1 MARRQNVDE
10 FLRQDTRYEVRSDP
24 RRLRKTG
31 LDAESVSLVYVPA
44 RTTDEPRFL
53 VVGRIGRMY
62 WSGVVTYRENRIRII
77 SVRRSRQEEI
87 LIYEG

>member
-1 MARRQNVDE
+1 MDFE
-10 FLRQDTRYEVRSDP
+10 FDQAKSDSNERKHGIDFVRAQTLWNDP
-24 RRLRKTG
+24 
-31 LDAESVSLVYVPA
+31 DLVYVPA

-53 VVGRIGRMY
+53 VVGRIGTTH
-62 WSGVVTYRENRIRII
+62 WSGVVTYREDRIRII

>member
-1 MARRQNVDE
+1 MDFE
-10 FLRQDTRYEVRSDP
+10 FDPVKSDSNQ
-24 RRLRKTG
+24 RKHG
-31 LDAESVSLVYVPA
+31 IDFVQAQVLWDDPDLVYVPA

-53 VVGRIGRMY
+53 VVGRIGMTY
-62 WSGVVTYRENRIRII
+62 WSGVVTYRDDRIRII